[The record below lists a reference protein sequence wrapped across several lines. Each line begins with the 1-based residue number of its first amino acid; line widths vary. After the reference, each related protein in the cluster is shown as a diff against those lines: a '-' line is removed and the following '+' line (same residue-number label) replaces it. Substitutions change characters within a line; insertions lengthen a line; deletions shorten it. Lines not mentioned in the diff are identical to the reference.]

1 MPRRPV
7 RLLAV
12 LLAVLALAPAAR
24 ADDDDTR
31 FLLDQTRRAAE
42 RRVQPSGDLVAP
54 PGAIV
59 HEGQIYAVPTNVQAL
74 EPAIYVA
81 LNTSQWDRL
90 EEFISRYRLLR
101 DHRPGLVAMA
111 EGLLA
116 RQRGDHA
123 RALRRMQAAH
133 AAEPNDTRIRLEL
146 ARLQFEDNQDANAR
160 ATFALAQT
168 TGLPDYGR
176 VLTEQYLAALKARDG
191 WHGSVALGLGYNSNI
206 NLAKYSS
213 TCLSEFLGYCLFER
227 NMPAP
232 VRSSLWNYE
241 MSLERRFNLGGNHN
255 LLVRPISYGSF
266 YHHENPVSG
275 MAVQDFSSRTSLL
288 YLGYQYLDAR
298 NSISLLPYLEH
309 YYRDGYTN
317 YIASGVQAEWRR
329 ILGRRWQLGGSLDA
343 RRSHH
348 KEQALRIASD
358 YSQFQAGLSL
368 SFMPDNATSIYGG
381 LDLTRRRYAIPQ
393 ASTKE
398 IAVRAG
404 VYHSFEGSAGLYLN
418 ALGIYRVG
426 LNDAFDGF
434 LGDRRR
440 DRQQVI
446 IVSVGASNWKIAGM
460 TPELRWRRNQNRSNL
475 DWAYGFT
482 QDEVT
487 LMLRRSF

>member
-1 MPRRPV
+1 MPCRPA
-7 RLLAV
+7 RLLAA
-12 LLAVLALAPAAR
+12 LLAGLALAPAAR

-31 FLLDQTRRAAE
+31 YLLDQTRRATE
-42 RRVQPSGDLVAP
+42 RRPQPDDKLIAP

-59 HEGQIYAVPTNVQAL
+59 HKGQIYSVATNVQAL

-81 LNTSQWDRL
+81 LNTGQWDRL
-90 EEFISRYRLLR
+90 EEFTSRYRLLR
-101 DHRPGLVAMA
+101 DHRPALVAMA
-111 EGLLA
+111 EGLQA

-123 RALRRMQAAH
+123 LALQRMQAAH
-133 AAEPNDTRIRLEL
+133 AAEPGDARIRLEL

-160 ATFALAQT
+160 ATFALAQRAS
-168 TGLPDYGR
+168 LPDYGR
-176 VLTEQYLAALKARDG
+176 VLTEQYLSALDARTG
-191 WHGSVALGLGYNSNI
+191 WHGSAALGLGYNSNI
-206 NLAKYSS
+206 NQARYSS

-232 VRSSLWNYE
+232 IRSSLWTYE
-241 MSLERRFNLGGNHN
+241 LSLERRFNLGGNHN

-298 NSISLLPYLEH
+298 NSASLLPYMEH

-317 YIASGVQAEWRR
+317 YMASGVQAEWRR
-329 ILGRRWQLGGSLDA
+329 IIGRRWQVGGSLDA
-343 RRSHH
+343 RRYHH
-348 KEQALRIASD
+348 KEQALRSASD
-358 YSQFQAGLSL
+358 YSQFQAGLSI

-381 LDLTRRRYAIPQ
+381 LDLTRKRYDIPQ
-393 ASTKE
+393 ASSKE
-398 IAVRAG
+398 IALRAG
-404 VYHSFEGSAGLYLN
+404 VYHAFEGSPGLYLN

-434 LGDRRR
+434 LGERRR

-446 IVSVGASNWKIAGM
+446 IVTVGASNWKIAGM

-482 QDEVT
+482 QNEVT
-487 LMLRRSF
+487 LMLRRTF